1 MNFHRSVLTVFLV
14 LANNTWLVAQEKI
27 ALRFVEHPNV
37 SGNVVYFGDLVE
49 IASGQSPAIN
59 KLMRI
64 PLGPSPAENT
74 VQKWDSEQVL
84 RQLELRGIHLGSLR
98 WSGNTSVELTRQNV
112 QHQLTQQSMAPAF
125 LQERSVTQA
134 EDLVSLAIA
143 EYITFRSG
151 EDVDWNIQVQIP
163 AQYVPKLQSRR
174 NIVSIGGGQEPGEG
188 EQEFVIQVRDGKL
201 TTNLKV
207 KASLALPPM
216 VVTAA
221 RPLRR
226 DEVITADALKMAP
239 VPKNRF
245 QQDTNYFS
253 SFDQLI
259 GKQLRRAVST
269 GLPIP
274 SEFVGDP
281 ILISRNSLVQL
292 ESVAGSIV
300 VSTQARSM
308 GSGAA
313 GELIEVETIST
324 RQRLHATVVNSQIVR
339 IAAQPVRSTR

>member
-1 MNFHRSVLTVFLV
+1 MSFIRSVLTVSLV
-14 LANNTWLVAQEKI
+14 IANTSWLDAQEKI
-27 ALRFVEHPNV
+27 ALRFVEQPNV
-37 SGNVVYFGDLVE
+37 AGNIVYLGDLVE
-49 IASGQSPAIN
+49 IASGQSSAIS
-59 KLMRI
+59 KLMKI
-64 PLGPSPAENT
+64 PLGPSPAENS

-84 RQLELRGIHLGSLR
+84 RQLELRGIHLESLR
-98 WSGNTSVELTRQNV
+98 WSGNTSAELRRSDTRQ
-112 QHQLTQQSMAPAF
+112 QLSQQSMAPAF
-125 LQERSVTQA
+125 LQERTVTQA

-143 EYITFRSG
+143 EYVTFRSG
-151 EDVDWNIQVQIP
+151 ENVDWNIQVQIP
-163 AQYVPKLQSRR
+163 VQYVPKLQSRR
-174 NIVSIGGGQEPGEG
+174 NIVSIGGGQEPWEG
-188 EQEFVIQVRDGKL
+188 EQEFVIQVRDGKIN
-201 TTNLKV
+201 TNVKV
-207 KASLALPPM
+207 KASLAMPPM
-216 VVTAA
+216 VVSAA

-226 DEVITADALKMAP
+226 DEVLTVEALKLAP

-259 GKQLRRAVST
+259 GKQMRRAVST

-313 GELIEVETIST
+313 GDLIEVETIST
-324 RQRLHATVVNSQIVR
+324 RQRLHATVVNAQTVR
-339 IAAQPVRSTR
+339 IAAQPTRSTR